1 MRPDINW
8 LQNLPD
14 TRLMAEMSLWSADLM
29 HMADEMQRI
38 ERFTDIYHIDVADGA
53 FSPALLFFPDLVA
66 AIRKNTAKPIHVH
79 LMVADAILESQID
92 QFAEAGADLISV
104 HAENSNADA
113 ALAKIAGHKLLSGL
127 VLQVHTP
134 VSAAIPFL
142 GRISFLTLLGTAI
155 GVKGQGLDPAA
166 NGRLSQA
173 RALIANQNAHRIV
186 LAADGGIREHTV
198 TGLCNAGA
206 QTIVM
211 GSLAMNAPDLPAR
224 MAWVHA
230 QRLAV

>member
-8 LQNLPD
+8 LQHLPEN
-14 TRLMAEMSLWSADLM
+14 RLMAEMSLWSADLM
-29 HMADEMQRI
+29 RIADEMERI

-66 AIRKNTAKPIHVH
+66 AIRKKTNKPIHVH
-79 LMVADAILESQID
+79 LMVADAILESQVD
-92 QFAEAGADLISV
+92 QFVEAGADLISV
-104 HAENSNADA
+104 HAENRNADA
-113 ALAKIAGHKLLSGL
+113 ALAKIANAKLLAGL

-134 VSAAIPFL
+134 VNAANPFL

-173 RALIANQNAHRIV
+173 RALIASQSKHRIV

-198 TGLCNAGA
+198 PGLCNAGA

-230 QRLAV
+230 QHMAA